1 VPRKPKTRADGEGT
15 IYADGAGFRAEL
27 PIGGKTVKRRAKTR
41 KEAQAKLAQLIKD
54 RDAGLQVGTGAQ
66 TLEAWQT
73 YWLDVV
79 APLEGLK
86 PNTIHKQRGIC
97 RAYIWPALGSIPID
111 RLRAEDVERWGL
123 ALVARGLRQSTVD
136 TALRRLR
143 ASLNLAVARKL
154 IRENVARGVKIRVP
168 APVITGA
175 DEADAYLDAAQ
186 SRQLLEQVAGH
197 RLAALFLLAVTLGLR
212 QGELLGLRWGRVHL
226 DGPTPRIEVR
236 EQLQRL
242 PGTPGKQQIHRE
254 TPKGRR
260 DRRSS
265 SRRDV
270 RLTPAHVTAL
280 RAHRS
285 RQAAEK
291 LALGE
296 GWRGEDL
303 VFTSM
308 TGTPVL
314 DSRLRLIFKAQ
325 LHQAGL
331 PHVTFHSLR
340 HTAGS
345 LMLAAG
351 AQIIDVS
358 RVLGHANVLI
368 TANIYAHSFEEGQ
381 YEAIAGGTN
390 LVLEEAI

>member
-1 VPRKPKTRADGEGT
+1 MATSPPPLRLVPPAAD
-15 IYADGAGFRAEL
+15 DL
-27 PIGGKTVKRRAKTR
+27 
-41 KEAQAKLAQLIKD
+41 
-54 RDAGLQVGTGAQ
+54 
-66 TLEAWQT
+66 
-73 YWLDVV
+73 
-79 APLEGLK
+79 
-86 PNTIHKQRGIC
+86 
-97 RAYIWPALGSIPID
+97 
-111 RLRAEDVERWGL
+111 
-123 ALVARGLRQSTVD
+123 
-136 TALRRLR
+136 
-143 ASLNLAVARKL
+143 
-154 IRENVARGVKIRVP
+154 
-168 APVITGA
+168 
-175 DEADAYLDAAQ
+175 
-186 SRQLLEQVAGH
+186 QLLTIAETCAILQCSRTTVW
-197 RLAALFLLAVTLGLR
+197 RRV
-212 QGELLGLRWGRVHL
+212 QSGELLGLRWGRVHL
-226 DGPTPRIEVR
+226 DGQTPRIEIR

-285 RQAAEK
+285 RQAAERV
-291 LALGE
+291 ALGE
-296 GWRGEDL
+296 AWRGEDL

-308 TGTPVL
+308 AGTPII

-325 LHQAGL
+325 LQRAGL

-358 RVLGHANVLI
+358 RVLGHASVLI

-390 LVLEEAI
+390 LVLKTAI